1 MSRDIEALVV
11 TNCSALHLKLKTGMC
26 AVGGVGGGENMKVIN
41 ENLFPKPSGLTKAQV

>member
-1 MSRDIEALVV
+1 MSRDIEALV

-41 ENLFPKPSGLTKAQV
+41 EKDLFPKPSGLTKAQV